1 MEQAFDPQTYRER
14 EREDWNR
21 VAAGWKRWWPTFE
34 QGAQHLSDRMVQFA
48 GLEPGQ
54 RVLDIGTGIGEP
66 ALTAARR
73 VGPTGRVVATDI
85 SERMLD
91 VARERATALGLEN
104 VDFVEGDSEALN
116 LPNASF
122 DIVLCR
128 WTLMFL
134 PGPAAA
140 LRVMWRMLRPD
151 GRLVVAVW
159 GPPEMDPMVTVT
171 MDVLLP
177 AMGLSPPPSD
187 QPGMFRYADAGRLA
201 HALRQAGFA
210 DVRVQPVA
218 VTFEWPSPEAYTRMR
233 QDTAAVTVALL
244 SQLTPERR
252 AQVLDH
258 ITNAARSYATPQGT
272 IRMANLSPCGV
283 ARRPPR

>member
-1 MEQAFDPQTYRER
+1 MESVFDPQTYRER

-21 VAAGWKRWWPTFE
+21 VAAGWKQWWPTFE
-34 QGAQHLSDRMVQFA
+34 QGAQHLSDRMIQF
-48 GLEPGQ
+48 GELEPGQ

-85 SERMLD
+85 SARMLD
-91 VARERATALGLEN
+91 IARERAAALGLEN
-104 VDFVEGDSEALN
+104 VDLVEADAEALDFA
-116 LPNASF
+116 NASF
-122 DIVLCR
+122 DVVLCR

-134 PGPAAA
+134 PDPAAA
-140 LRVMWRMLRPD
+140 LGVMWRLLRPG

-159 GPPEMDPMVTVT
+159 GPGQTVPLVTVT

-177 AMGLSPPPSD
+177 AMGLSPPPSGR
-187 QPGMFRYADAGRLA
+187 PGMFRYAEAALLERD
-201 HALRQAGFA
+201 LRQAGFT
-210 DVRVQPVA
+210 DVRIEPVT
-218 VTFEWPSPEAYTRMR
+218 VTFEWPSADAYTRMR

-252 AQVLDH
+252 AQVLNY
-258 ITNAARSYATPQGT
+258 ITDAARRYTTPQGT
-272 IRMANLSPCGV
+272 IQMPNLSPCGL
-283 ARRPPR
+283 ARRPCP

>member
-1 MEQAFDPQTYRER
+1 MEQAFDPQKYRER

-21 VAAGWKRWWPTFE
+21 VAAGWKRWWRTFE
-34 QGAQHLSDRMVQFA
+34 QGAQHLSDRMVQLA
-48 GLEPGQ
+48 ELEPGQ

-73 VGPTGRVVATDI
+73 VGPTARVVATDI
-85 SERMLD
+85 SERMLEI
-91 VARERATALGLEN
+91 ARERAAALGLEN
-104 VDFVEGDSEALN
+104 VDFLEGDAEALD

-122 DIVLCR
+122 DVVLCR

-134 PGPAAA
+134 PDPAAA

-151 GRLVVAVW
+151 GRLAVAVW
-159 GPPEMDPMVTVT
+159 GPAEMVPMVTVT

-177 AMGLSPPPSD
+177 ALGLSPPPSD
-187 QPGMFRYADAGRLA
+187 QPGMFRYADAGRLV
-201 HALRQAGFA
+201 HALRQAGFT
-210 DVRVQPVA
+210 DVRVEPVT
-218 VTFEWPSPEAYTRMR
+218 VTLEWPSAEAYTRLR

-244 SQLTPERR
+244 SQLTRERR
-252 AQVLDH
+252 AQVLND
-258 ITNAARSYATPQGT
+258 ITTAAGSYATPQGT